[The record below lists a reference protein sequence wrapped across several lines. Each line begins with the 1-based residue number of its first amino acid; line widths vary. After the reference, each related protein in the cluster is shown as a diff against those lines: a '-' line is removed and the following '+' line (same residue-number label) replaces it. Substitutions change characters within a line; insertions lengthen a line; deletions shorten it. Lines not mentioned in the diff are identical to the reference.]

1 MVLEELDISFGLCS
15 IEKGPV
21 LCHKAISFWKIEFFK
36 LKLQY
41 ILGHWADPGR
51 PTEVHARFFFTIK
64 DTSRHHVAW
73 KIFPLKQFQSVYFIF
88 FFLVVNVLPKGMFQ
102 ECKFYISASN

>member
-15 IEKGPV
+15 IEKGLV
-21 LCHKAISFWKIEFFK
+21 LCHKAISFWKIEFLK

-51 PTEVHARFFFTIK
+51 PTEVHARLFLLSKIQA
-64 DTSRHHVAW
+64 DTMWHEKYSTKAV
-73 KIFPLKQFQSVYFIF
+73 SVSLFHF

>member
-51 PTEVHARFFFTIK
+51 PTEVHARFFFYYQ
-64 DTSRHHVAW
+64 RY
-73 KIFPLKQFQSVYFIF
+73 KQTPCGMKNISTKAVSVSLFHF